1 MTACIWFFV
10 GLAIFALI
18 ASFILGIGS
27 TIFEIFFHAFG
38 FVFRMIGTILDHGF
52 NVLGLLLFI
61 TVAGIFVWA
70 IHFNG
75 GINIF

>member
-10 GLAIFALI
+10 GLAVLALFS
-18 ASFILGIGS
+18 SFILGIGS
-27 TIFEIFFHAFG
+27 TIFEIFFHAIG
-38 FVFRMIGTILDHGF
+38 FVFRMIGAILDHGF